1 MASFFLKQDDTAP
14 VLQYTVLDENSVA
27 IDLTGVTVTFY
38 MQDKNGIEVISG
50 AAVTITDGSNGVVEY
65 SWVAADSDVAGIFS
79 AEFVIVFSGGTIRTS
94 PDPGSITII
103 ISGSIRGD

>member
-14 VLQYTVLDENSVA
+14 VLQYTVLDEDKVA
-27 IDLTGVTVTFY
+27 IDLTGSTVTFY
-38 MQDKNGIEVISG
+38 MQDENGIEVISG
-50 AAVTITDGSNGVVEY
+50 AVVTITDASNGVVEY
-65 SWVAADSDVAGIFS
+65 SWIAADSDVAGIFF

-94 PDPGSITII
+94 PDPGSLQIV